1 MGKIYLLI
9 GATSEIGMAY
19 LEKLNQ
25 QNEKMIV
32 IAMYHGNKEKLES
45 QANAWNNLTM
55 DYVSCDLSKIE
66 EVQKAAEYIKE
77 KYEAPTHV
85 LHLAARKFEYV
96 KFTKFNWE
104 SICMDLEIQ
113 VHSFAELMKTFLPL
127 MAKRKYGKVV
137 VMLSSVTK
145 GVPPKYLAS
154 YTLVKYALM
163 GLVASLVSE
172 YKEKGININAISPT
186 MVETNFLSEID
197 ERIVEMTSQNSS
209 LKRNVKPEEV
219 ASGIEYLMSD
229 EAAYINGLNLLMT
242 GGDLI

>member
-25 QNEKMIV
+25 QKEKMTV
-32 IAMYHGNKEKLES
+32 IAMYNGNKEKLEV
-45 QANAWNNLTM
+45 QAKSWANLSM
-55 DYVSCDLSKIE
+55 DYVLCDLSKVE
-66 EVQKAAEYIKE
+66 EVQKAANYIKE

-104 SICMDLEIQ
+104 NVGLDLEIQ
-113 VHSFAELMKTFLPL
+113 VHSFAELMKTFLPV
-127 MAKRKYGKVV
+127 MAKRKYGKIV

-154 YTLVKYALM
+154 YTMVKYALM

-186 MVETNFLSEID
+186 MVETNFLSQID

-209 LKRNVKPEEV
+209 LKRNVKVEEV

-229 EAAYINGLNLLMT
+229 EAAYINGLNLPMT
-242 GGDLI
+242 GGDI

>member
-1 MGKIYLLI
+1 MDKIYLII
-9 GATSEIGMAY
+9 GATSDIGMAY
-19 LEKLNQ
+19 LQKLNQ
-25 QNEKMIV
+25 KNEKATV
-32 IAMYHGNKEKLES
+32 IAMYNGNQEKLEA
-45 QANAWNNLTM
+45 QAKSWKNLTI
-55 DYVSCDLSKIE
+55 DYVSCDLSKVE

-77 KYEAPTHV
+77 KYEAPTHI

-96 KFTKFNWE
+96 KFSKFNWE
-104 SICMDLEIQ
+104 SVCLDLEIQ
-113 VHSFAELMKTFLPL
+113 VHSFAELMKTFLPI
-127 MAKRKYGKVV
+127 MAKRKYGKIV

-209 LKRNVKPEEV
+209 LKRNIKVEEV

-229 EAAYINGLNLLMT
+229 EAAYINGVNLPMT